1 MTLGQTLSDRRII
14 AFLVFWVAINA
25 YFGIS
30 AVRIA
35 GQEGG
40 IAWEAHIGGFL
51 CGLLVFGLFDRG
63 KPAPRETQPIP

>member
-1 MTLGQTLSDRRII
+1 M
-14 AFLVFWVAINA
+14 AINA
-25 YFGIS
+25 YFGLS

-51 CGLLVFGLFDRG
+51 FGLLTFGFFDTESRPP
-63 KPAPRETQPIP
+63 KEERRIV

>member
-1 MTLGQTLSDRRII
+1 
-14 AFLVFWVAINA
+14 VINA

-51 CGLLVFGLFDRG
+51 CGLLLFGVFDRRNAS
-63 KPAPRETQPIP
+63 PQETQPIP

>member
-1 MTLGQTLSDRRII
+1 MSSSVVSG
-14 AFLVFWVAINA
+14 VVVNA

-51 CGLLVFGLFDRG
+51 CGLFLFGLFDNCHST
-63 KPAPRETQPIP
+63 PLETQPVP

>member
-1 MTLGQTLSDRRII
+1 
-14 AFLVFWVAINA
+14 VVNA

-51 CGLLVFGLFDRG
+51 CGLFLFGLFDNRRA
-63 KPAPRETQPIP
+63 APLETQPVP